1 MSGEDYLFND
11 FKIVRADRS
20 PCPVCGHPT
29 GDCTGNA
36 SAIPTKVFGIG
47 LFESVDNS
55 QTHTVLE
62 DIYEERQ
69 VTPLQSRK
77 VIKYHKGQVIPLST
91 ARELGLVD

>member
-11 FKIVRADRS
+11 FKILKADRS

-29 GDCTGNA
+29 GDCTGI
-36 SAIPTKVFGIG
+36 SPQEPKKIFGIG
-47 LFESVDNS
+47 LFESLDNS
-55 QTHTVLE
+55 QTHTILE

-91 ARELGLVD
+91 AQELGLID

>member
-29 GDCTGNA
+29 GDCAGDS
-36 SAIPTKVFGIG
+36 SAIPTKLFGIG

-91 ARELGLVD
+91 ARELGLID